1 MFSII
6 KENEFILLNDRRRS
20 IIMQKKKIILEIIEK
35 VVEKYG
41 FVYDEKYGD
50 NLAWVFTR
58 EQDSIQQRIHIVEH
72 RFAKELFLRFETT
85 AWVWG
90 NSSVD
95 ARFCIPEN
103 QYNNYKRRRMWLY
116 ENEESFRKALKEFAE
131 IIEKYG
137 IDKLNEISTEEAIIP
152 TNEMGKRLLESH
164 EILSASFIDK
174 YQLEIER
181 RTTDEI
187 MRWFEIIENIINQ
200 TKDQP
205 YENVKEDLIE
215 IVAFLGEQL
224 RKEVGGEWECLGEFR
239 KLFLDKLNCYSMP
252 VYSILRKVIGAWK
265 DQNIEQLKQEY
276 LFLLDA
282 KLPLEIEEMERLS
295 IRWAKLSGV
304 L

>member
-1 MFSII
+1 
-6 KENEFILLNDRRRS
+6 
-20 IIMQKKKIILEIIEK
+20 MQKKKIILEIIEK

-85 AWVWG
+85 AWVWR

-95 ARFCIPEN
+95 ARSCIPEN

-137 IDKLNEISTEEAIIP
+137 IDKLNEISIEEEVVP

-164 EILSASFIDK
+164 EILSASFINQ

-181 RTTDEI
+181 RTTSEV
-187 MRWFEIIENIINQ
+187 MKWFDIIDNIINQ
-200 TKDQP
+200 TKEQP
-205 YENVKEDLIE
+205 YENVKEKLIE
-215 IVAFLGEQL
+215 ISAFLGEQL
-224 RKEVGGEWECLGEFR
+224 RKEVGGEWVQGKSAR
-239 KLFLDKLNCYSMP
+239 NTFLNGLNCYVMTGYWVLP
-252 VYSILRKVIGAWK
+252 NVIAAWK
-265 DQNIEQLKQEY
+265 NQNVERLRQEY
-276 LFLLDA
+276 LLLLDS
-282 KLPLEIEEMERLS
+282 KLPMEVEKMEMLQKKWIEIS
-295 IRWAKLSGV
+295 NI
-304 L
+304 